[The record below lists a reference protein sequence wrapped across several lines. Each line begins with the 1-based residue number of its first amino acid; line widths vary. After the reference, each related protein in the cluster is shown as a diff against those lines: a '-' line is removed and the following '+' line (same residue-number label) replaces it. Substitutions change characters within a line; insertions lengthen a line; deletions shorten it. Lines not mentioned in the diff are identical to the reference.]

1 MIVGQRTIR
10 EFHGDRAG
18 QTTMEWVLLLV
29 GIGIPL
35 IYVFGLLLDALAEL
49 YKMVSFIVTLPF
61 P

>member
-1 MIVGQRTIR
+1 VIAGQRTIR
-10 EFHGDRAG
+10 DLHGDRTG
-18 QTTMEWVLLLV
+18 QTTIEWALLLV

-35 IYVFGLLLDALAEL
+35 IYVFGLLLDVLAEL

>member
-1 MIVGQRTIR
+1 MSAVQRTIR
-10 EFHGDRAG
+10 DIHGDRTG
-18 QTTMEWVLLLV
+18 QSMIEWVLLLV

>member
-1 MIVGQRTIR
+1 MIAVQRTIR
-10 EFHGDRAG
+10 DIHGDRTG
-18 QTTMEWVLLLV
+18 QSMIEWVLLLV